1 MNILP
6 VNEPKK
12 PDLTP
17 KNYLIWGESM
27 SGKTYLARQ
36 FPNPLIIN
44 TDGNAKKVD
53 TPSVEISKFT
63 EFIEVIDA
71 LEKEQHDYKTV
82 IIDLVADIE
91 IMLTNYIC
99 EQSKV
104 EALADIGFGKGFAK
118 FNQVWKN
125 LMMKLSQMPYNIIFI
140 SHLMNSTDEND
151 NPIQVPSLPQKQL
164 NACQGRCDLVIQTR
178 KLGTKYISTVTA
190 KRDQYTEENI
200 KDKQILNILKPVMG
214 LFPRGPVKGVPII
227 DGDIKLDKDINK
239 DINKETNKVA
249 NNRTES
255 NMSNKTTATATATAT
270 TTTNTNTNK
279 ITGGNK

>member
-1 MNILP
+1 MSILP
-6 VNEPKK
+6 KNINKET
-12 PDLTP
+12 DLTP
-17 KNYLIWGESM
+17 KIFLIWGESM
-27 SGKTYLARQ
+27 SG
-36 FPNPLIIN
+36 N
-44 TDGNAKKVD
+44 TDGNAKKVN
-53 TPSVEISKFT
+53 TPSVEITKFT

-82 IIDLVADIE
+82 IIDLVDDIE

-151 NPIQVPSLPQKQL
+151 NLVQVPSLPQKQL

-178 KLGTKYISTVTA
+178 KLGTKYIATVTA

-214 LFPRGPVKGVPII
+214 LFPRGQVKGVPII
-227 DGDIKLDKDINK
+227 DGDIKLDKDINR
-239 DINKETNKVA
+239 DMNKENNKGTNKGT
-249 NNRTES
+249 NNVTES
-255 NMSNKTTATATATAT
+255 NMSNKTTATNS
-270 TTTNTNTNK
+270 TTNSTINTNK

>member
-1 MNILP
+1 MSILP
-6 VNEPKK
+6 KNINKEI
-12 PDLTP
+12 DLTP
-17 KNYLIWGESM
+17 KIFLIWGESM

-53 TPSVEISKFT
+53 TPSVEINNFI
-63 EFIEVIDA
+63 EFISVIDA
-71 LEKEQHDYKTV
+71 LEKEQHEYKTV
-82 IIDLVADIE
+82 IIDLIDDID

-99 EQSKV
+99 EKL
-104 EALADIGFGKGFAK
+104 EIEELGELGYGRGYGK
-118 FNQVWKN
+118 FNQVWKS
-125 LMMKLSQMPYNIIFI
+125 LMMRLSQMPYNIIFI
-140 SHLMNSTDEND
+140 SHIMNRTEN
-151 NPIQVPSLPQKQL
+151 NNSIQVPSLPQKQL

-178 KLGTKYISTVTA
+178 KLGTKYIATVTA

-214 LFPRGPVKGVPII
+214 LFPRGQVKGVPII
-227 DGDIKLDKDINK
+227 DGDIKLDK

-255 NMSNKTTATATATAT
+255 NMSNKTTA
-270 TTTNTNTNK
+270 NNTNK

>member
-1 MNILP
+1 MSILP
-6 VNEPKK
+6 KNINKEI
-12 PDLTP
+12 DLTP
-17 KNYLIWGESM
+17 KIFLIWGESM

-53 TPSVEISKFT
+53 TPSVEITKFT

-71 LEKEQHDYKTV
+71 LEKEQHNYKTV
-82 IIDLVADIE
+82 IIDLVDDIE

-151 NPIQVPSLPQKQL
+151 NLIQVPSLPQKQL

-178 KLGTKYISTVTA
+178 KLGTKYIATVTA

-239 DINKETNKVA
+239 ETNKVA
-249 NNRTES
+249 NNRTEA
-255 NMSNKTTATATATAT
+255 NMNNKTAT
-270 TTTNTNTNK
+270 TANNTNTNK

>member
-1 MNILP
+1 MSILP
-6 VNEPKK
+6 KNINKET
-12 PDLTP
+12 DLTP
-17 KNYLIWGESM
+17 KIFLIWGESM

-82 IIDLVADIE
+82 IIDLVDDIE

-151 NPIQVPSLPQKQL
+151 NPVQVPSLPQKQL

-178 KLGTKYISTVTA
+178 KLGTKYIATITA

-214 LFPRGPVKGVPII
+214 LFPRGQVKGIPII
-227 DGDIKLDKDINK
+227 DGDIKLDKDMSKENSNTFNANK
-239 DINKETNKVA
+239 
-249 NNRTES
+249 
-255 NMSNKTTATATATAT
+255 TATATNN
-270 TTTNTNTNK
+270 TNSTINTNK

>member
-1 MNILP
+1 MSILP
-6 VNEPKK
+6 KNINKEIDLSPKIF
-12 PDLTP
+12 
-17 KNYLIWGESM
+17 LIWGESM

-82 IIDLVADIE
+82 IIDLVDDIE

-104 EALADIGFGKGFAK
+104 EALADIGFGK

-178 KLGTKYISTVTA
+178 KLGTKYIATVTA

-214 LFPRGPVKGVPII
+214 LFPRGTVKGVPII
-227 DGDIKLDKDINK
+227 DGDIKLDKDINR
-239 DINKETNKVA
+239 DMNKETNKVA
-249 NNRTES
+249 NNRTEA
-255 NMSNKTTATATATAT
+255 NMNNKTATNSTIN
-270 TTTNTNTNK
+270 TNTNTNK

>member
-1 MNILP
+1 MSILP
-6 VNEPKK
+6 KNINKEI
-12 PDLTP
+12 DLTP
-17 KNYLIWGESM
+17 KIFLIWGESM

-44 TDGNAKKVD
+44 TDGNAKKVN
-53 TPSVEISKFT
+53 TPSVEITKFT

-71 LEKEQHDYKTV
+71 LEKEQHDYKTI
-82 IIDLVADIE
+82 IIDLVDDIE

-178 KLGTKYISTVTA
+178 KLGIKYIATVTA

-255 NMSNKTTATATATAT
+255 NMSNKTTATATAN
-270 TTTNTNTNK
+270 NTNTNK

>member
-1 MNILP
+1 MSILP
-6 VNEPKK
+6 KNINKEI
-12 PDLTP
+12 DLTP
-17 KNYLIWGESM
+17 KIFLIWGESM

-53 TPSVEISKFT
+53 TPSVEITKFT

-82 IIDLVADIE
+82 IIDLVDDIE

-140 SHLMNSTDEND
+140 SHIINSTDDND

-178 KLGTKYISTVTA
+178 KLGTKYIATVTA

-200 KDKQILNILKPVMG
+200 KDKQILHILKPVMG
-214 LFPRGPVKGVPII
+214 LFPRGAVKGVPIV

-255 NMSNKTTATATATAT
+255 NMSNKTTATATTN
-270 TTTNTNTNK
+270 TNTNTNK

>member
-1 MNILP
+1 MSILP
-6 VNEPKK
+6 KNINKEI
-12 PDLTP
+12 DLTP
-17 KNYLIWGESM
+17 KIFLIWGESM

-53 TPSVEISKFT
+53 TPSVEITKFT

-82 IIDLVADIE
+82 IIDLVDDIE

-140 SHLMNSTDEND
+140 SHIINSTDDND

-178 KLGTKYISTVTA
+178 KLGTKYIATVTA

-200 KDKQILNILKPVMG
+200 KDKQILHILKPVMG
-214 LFPRGPVKGVPII
+214 LFPRGQVKGVPIV
-227 DGDIKLDKDINK
+227 DGAIKLDKDINK

-255 NMSNKTTATATATAT
+255 NMSNKTTATATT
-270 TTTNTNTNK
+270 TTTTNTNK

>member
-1 MNILP
+1 MSILP
-6 VNEPKK
+6 KNINKEI
-12 PDLTP
+12 DLTP
-17 KNYLIWGESM
+17 KIFLIWGESM

-44 TDGNAKKVD
+44 TDGNAKKVN
-53 TPSVEISKFT
+53 TPSVEITKFT

-82 IIDLVADIE
+82 IIDLVDDIE

-140 SHLMNSTDEND
+140 SHIINSTDDND

-178 KLGTKYISTVTA
+178 KLGTKYIATVTA

-214 LFPRGPVKGVPII
+214 LFPRGTVKGVPII
-227 DGDIKLDKDINK
+227 DGDIKLDKDINR
-239 DINKETNKVA
+239 DMNKETNKVA
-249 NNRTES
+249 NNRTEA
-255 NMSNKTTATATATAT
+255 NMNNKTATNSTIN
-270 TTTNTNTNK
+270 TNTNTNK

>member
-1 MNILP
+1 MSILP
-6 VNEPKK
+6 KNINKEI
-12 PDLTP
+12 DLTP
-17 KNYLIWGESM
+17 KIFLIWGESM

-44 TDGNAKKVD
+44 TDGNAKKVN
-53 TPSVEISKFT
+53 TPSVEITKFT

-71 LEKEQHDYKTV
+71 LEKEQHDYRTV
-82 IIDLVADIE
+82 IIDLVDDIE

-140 SHLMNSTDEND
+140 SHIINSTDDND

-178 KLGTKYISTVTA
+178 KLGTKYIATVTA

-200 KDKQILNILKPVMG
+200 KDKQILHILKPVMG

-255 NMSNKTTATATATAT
+255 NMSNKTTATATAT
-270 TTTNTNTNK
+270 TNTNK